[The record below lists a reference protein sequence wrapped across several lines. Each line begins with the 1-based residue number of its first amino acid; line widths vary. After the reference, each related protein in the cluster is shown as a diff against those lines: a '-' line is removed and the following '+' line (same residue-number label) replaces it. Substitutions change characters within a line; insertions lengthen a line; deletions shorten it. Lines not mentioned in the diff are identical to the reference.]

1 MEKLHSMMENE
12 ISSTDIDIEKIA
24 ATMFTSR
31 SRLFYKVKELTGMTP
46 QKYFM
51 EYRLERAEELL
62 REGKYSITEI
72 SEMTGFVN
80 ASHFSTKFKKKYG
93 IAPSRYNR

>member
-1 MEKLHSMMENE
+1 MVKFETMTEEE
-12 ISSTDIDIEKIA
+12 IANTELDIAKIA
-24 ATMFTSR
+24 ALLFTSR
-31 SRLFYKVKELTGMTP
+31 SRLFYKVKALTGMTP
-46 QKYFM
+46 QKYIM
-51 EYRLERAEELL
+51 EYRLERAEALL
-62 REGKYSITEI
+62 REGKYSVTEI

>member
-1 MEKLHSMMENE
+1 L
-12 ISSTDIDIEKIA
+12 D
-24 ATMFTSR
+24 
-31 SRLFYKVKELTGMTP
+31 KVKELTGMTP

-93 IAPSRYNR
+93 TAPSRYNR